1 MSATVLWVALAGG
14 LGALVRYGVTR
25 ALPRRDASSFPTA
38 VLLVNIVGSFVAGVT
53 LGLFLLDMIS
63 FDVSVVIWAGLCG
76 AMTTFSTF
84 AVDTVLLATSR
95 RKSAW
100 ANIILTIGLS
110 IASGSVGLALAHAVA
125 LIR

>member
-25 ALPRRDASSFPTA
+25 AIPHRDASTFPIA
-38 VLLVNIVGSFVAGVT
+38 VLLVNVLGSFVAGVT
-53 LGLFLLDMIS
+53 LGLLLLDMIP
-63 FDVSVVIWAGLCG
+63 FDVSVVVWAGLCG

-84 AVDTVLLATSR
+84 AVDTVLLATTR
-95 RKSAW
+95 PKSAW
-100 ANIILTIGLS
+100 KNVVFTIGVS
-110 IASGSVGLALAHAVA
+110 VASGSFGLAVAHAVA